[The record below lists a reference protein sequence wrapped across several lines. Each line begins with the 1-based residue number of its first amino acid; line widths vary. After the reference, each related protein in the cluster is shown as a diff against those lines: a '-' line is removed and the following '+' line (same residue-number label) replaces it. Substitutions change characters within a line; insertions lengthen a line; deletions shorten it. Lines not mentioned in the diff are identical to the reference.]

1 MESRE
6 IALKVLSKADTDV
19 SYYDQALK
27 KYLDDSQLSLPDRAL
42 AHELTAGVLRHRMWL
57 DWVLDQS
64 LTKGMKSLTPWE
76 QNILRLG
83 LYQIAKLDRI
93 PPFAAVNESVNLSK
107 RYGRKSTIGL
117 TNAVLRDI
125 IRHQRHL
132 KPIRSGD
139 KTRDLSIEYS
149 HPLWLVKRWLKELGE
164 EETKSLLQANNR
176 QARVIIRPNRLK
188 TGVLELQEKL
198 RSSGFKASANKYI
211 STALEVENPA
221 VLADDPLFGQGYFY
235 FQDPSGQAVSLL
247 AQAGPGNAVLD
258 LCAAPGGKAS
268 AALERMK
275 DSGLLLAV
283 DLSEQKLS
291 LIKENFT
298 RLGLKSYSLICA
310 DAANFVSRKK
320 FDLVLIDAPCSGLGA
335 LRRRLDI
342 RWRIKEQD
350 IVRLARLQFN
360 ILNNAAG
367 LVKPGGAM
375 VYSTCTLTPEENRGT
390 IKKFLAKNPEFILD
404 DAGQF
409 ISQELVKD
417 GFFSS
422 WPHLHGMDGAFAA
435 RLLKAKS

>member
-1 MESRE
+1 VEARE
-6 IALKVLSKADTDV
+6 LALKTLSKAGTDGA
-19 SYYDQALK
+19 YYDQVLK
-27 KYLDDSQLSLPDRAL
+27 KNLKESGLSLADKAL

-64 LTKGMKSLTPWE
+64 LKSGMKSLTPWE

-93 PPFAAVNESVNLSK
+93 PPFAAVNESVNLAK
-107 RYGRKSTIGL
+107 RYGRKNTIGL

-125 IRHQRHL
+125 IRHRRHL
-132 KPIRSGD
+132 KPISSGD
-139 KTRDLSIEYS
+139 KARDLSIEYS
-149 HPLWLVKRWLKELGE
+149 HPLWLVKRWFKELGE
-164 EETKSLLQANNR
+164 EGTKELLQANNR
-176 QARVIIRPNRLK
+176 HAQVIIRPNTLK

-198 RSSGFKASANKYI
+198 DLSGIKTSANKYI
-211 STALEVENPA
+211 PTALEVENPA
-221 VLADDPLFGQGYFY
+221 GLADDPLFSRGHFY
-235 FQDPSGQAVSLL
+235 YQDPSSQAVSLL
-247 AQAGPGNAVLD
+247 ARAKPGDDVLD

-268 AALERMK
+268 AVLEQME
-275 DSGLLLAV
+275 DSGQLLAV

-298 RLGLKSYSLICA
+298 RLGLRSYSLICA
-310 DAANFVSRKK
+310 DAASFASGKK

-342 RWRIKEQD
+342 RWRIKEPD
-350 IVRLARLQFN
+350 IARLSQLQLQ

-367 LVKPGGAM
+367 MVKTGGAL
-375 VYSTCTLTPEENRGT
+375 VYSTCTLTPEENRGVV
-390 IKKFLAKNPEFILD
+390 KKFLDQNPGFTAD

-409 ISQELVKD
+409 IPRELAKD

-422 WPHLHGMDGAFAA
+422 WPHIHGMDGAFAA
-435 RLLKAKS
+435 RLIRQK

>member
-1 MESRE
+1 MEARE
-6 IALKVLSKADTDV
+6 VALKTLSKAGTDGA
-19 SYYDQALK
+19 YYDQVLK
-27 KYLDDSQLSLPDRAL
+27 KNLKESGLSLPDKAL

-57 DWVLDQS
+57 DWVLDRS
-64 LTKGMKSLTPWE
+64 LKSGMKSLTPWE

-93 PPFAAVNESVNLSK
+93 PPFAAVNESVNLAK
-107 RYGRKSTIGL
+107 RYGRKSIIGL

-125 IRHQRHL
+125 IRHRRHL
-132 KPIRSGD
+132 EPISSGD
-139 KTRDLSIEYS
+139 KARDLSIEYS

-164 EETKSLLQANNR
+164 AGTKELLQANNR
-176 QARVIIRPNRLK
+176 HAQVIIRPNTLK
-188 TGVLELQEKL
+188 TGVLELQENL
-198 RSSGFKASANKYI
+198 NLSGINTSANRYI
-211 STALEVENPA
+211 PAALEVENPA
-221 VLADDPLFGQGYFY
+221 GLADDSLFSRGCFY
-235 FQDPSGQAVSLL
+235 YQDPSSQAVSQL
-247 AQAGPGNAVLD
+247 ARAKAGDEVLD

-268 AALERMK
+268 AVLEQMG
-275 DSGLLLAV
+275 DVGNLLAV

-298 RLGLKSYSLICA
+298 RLGLRSYSLVCA
-310 DAANFVSRKK
+310 DAAVFSARKK

-342 RWRIKEQD
+342 RWRIKELD
-350 IVRLARLQFN
+350 IARLSRLQLQ

-367 LVKPGGAM
+367 LVKTGGALI
-375 VYSTCTLTPEENRGT
+375 YSTCTVTPEENQGSV
-390 IKKFLAKNPEFILD
+390 KKFLAKNPEFILD

-409 ISQELVKD
+409 IPRELVED

-435 RLLKAKS
+435 RLIRQR

>member
-6 IALKVLSKADTDV
+6 IALKVLSKADTDG
-19 SYYDQALK
+19 SYYDQILK
-27 KYLDDSQLSLPDRAL
+27 KYLKESQLSLPDKAL
-42 AHELTAGVLRHRMWL
+42 THELTAGVLRHRMWL
-57 DWVLDQS
+57 DWVLEQS
-64 LTKGMKSLTPWE
+64 LSKGMRSLTPWE

-93 PPFAAVNESVNLSK
+93 PPFAAVNESVNLAK
-107 RYGRKSTIGL
+107 RYGRKNIIGL

-125 IRHQRHL
+125 IRHRRHL
-132 KPIRSGD
+132 KPISSGD
-139 KTRDLSIEYS
+139 KARDLSLEYS

-164 EETKSLLQANNR
+164 EGAKALLQANNR
-176 QARVIIRPNRLK
+176 HAQVIIRPNTLK
-188 TGVLELQEKL
+188 TGVLELQERL
-198 RSSGFKASANKYI
+198 DLSGIKTSVNKYI
-211 STALEVENPA
+211 PTALEVENPA
-221 VLADDPLFGQGYFY
+221 GLADDSLFSRGYFY
-235 FQDPSGQAVSLL
+235 YQDPSSQAVSQLGR
-247 AQAGPGNAVLD
+247 AKSGDDVLD

-268 AALERMK
+268 AVLEQMG
-275 DSGLLLAV
+275 DVGNLLAV

-298 RLGLKSYSLICA
+298 RLGLKSYSLVCA
-310 DAANFVSRKK
+310 DAASFSARKK

-350 IVRLARLQFN
+350 IVRLSQLQLK
-360 ILNNAAG
+360 ILSHAAG
-367 LVKPGGAM
+367 LVNPGGAL
-375 VYSTCTLTPEENRGT
+375 VYSTCTVTPEENQGV
-390 IKKFLAKNPEFILD
+390 IKKFLNKNQEFAIE

-409 ISQELVKD
+409 IPRELVKD

-435 RLLKAKS
+435 RLVRLK